1 MLNQYAESSLR
12 QRKSRI
18 CGKRERRR
26 FCGFRCKLREMGVSI
41 FFVLSRSRDAI
52 CSDFRVLYNIV
63 MLRARL
69 SGPRAD
75 GYLADNSDCADY
87 QHQTIQL
94 AAGCQLARILFFLLR
109 MTIFSGVKKSSLF
122 AIQVLRLNEPIFYK
136 LRNKN
141 RQSASRT

>member
-26 FCGFRCKLREMGVSI
+26 FCGFRCKLREMEVSI
-41 FFVLSRSRDAI
+41 FFVLSRRRDAI

-63 MLRARL
+63 MLRVVQHT
-69 SGPRAD
+69 
-75 GYLADNSDCADY
+75 DY

-122 AIQVLRLNEPIFYK
+122 AIQVCV
-136 LRNKN
+136 
-141 RQSASRT
+141 